1 LLLKA
6 FSYVIDGII
15 TSTVSTCAA
24 EGVDEDCFG
33 TFQQVINGALDHDY
47 FMHIVQKCIED
58 AT

>member
-1 LLLKA
+1 MSSTASLPA
-6 FSYVIDGII
+6 II

-24 EGVDEDCFG
+24 EGVDENCFG